1 MRAPLRSSL
10 AFVALMGL
18 LWLVGVCLA
27 AEGDAGGY
35 KTGNAADVMDAAGNK
50 FVVPQPPKGAKPEE
64 VKAYRAFKAQAEK
77 EPLAMKL
84 ADAVGQNRVAIN
96 LMWTLL
102 TGFLV
107 MFMQAGFALVETGF
121 CRAKNAAHTMFM
133 NFFIY
138 PIGIVGFWLVGFA
151 LMFGGAAS
159 VPNFGGLMAQGFG
172 KEFAISLFGKE
183 FGLWGTKGWLLSG
196 IAYDTTVFTL
206 FLFQLVFMDTA
217 ATIPTGAMAERWK
230 LSAFVI
236 YGFFMTMFLYPLFG
250 NWAWGGG
257 WLANL
262 GVNFG
267 LGHGYVDFAGS
278 GVVHAVGGLCGLAG
292 AMVLGPRIGKYNR
305 DGSPNVLPGH
315 NIPMAVLGTFI
326 LAFGWFGFNP
336 GSTLGASGGGNLR
349 IGVIAT
355 VTMLASA
362 SGALAAAFY
371 TWWRTGKPDPTMACN
386 GMLAGL
392 VAITAP
398 SGFVGA
404 NAAILIGAIAGILVC
419 LSVQLLEKWH
429 VDDPVGAISVH
440 GTCGLFGVLSVG
452 IFADGTFGVGWN
464 GVAGAVKGCL
474 YGDWGQ
480 LAAQLIGC
488 ATLIVWAFG
497 VSWVFFKVLDRV
509 MGLRV
514 PPEVELEGLDLAETG
529 VLAYHGFV
537 REPEEPVVVTPPQ
550 WIPSAR
556 IPHLVEIRRP
566 SPVNHEREGTSSII
580 VTEERPAP
588 RLYSVVIEGANT
600 ERVKR
605 RWERLCHEPQQAPP
619 EFHEVYRHLVSFD
632 GREFVFRGGDPERMR
647 RAVERLFEGYL
658 GVGAKVTVEG

>member
-1 MRAPLRSSL
+1 VRAPLRSSL
-10 AFVALMGL
+10 AFAALMGL

-50 FVVPQPPKGAKPEE
+50 FVVPQPPKGAKPED

-133 NFFIY
+133 NFFVY
-138 PIGIVGFWLVGFA
+138 PIGILGFWLVGFA
-151 LMFGGAAS
+151 LMFGGAATVS
-159 VPNFGGLMAQGFG
+159 NFGGLMAQGFG

-419 LSVQLLEKWH
+419 FSVQLLEKWH
-429 VDDPVGAISVH
+429 VDDPVVAISVH

-556 IPHLVEIRRP
+556 IPQLVEIRRP
-566 SPVNHEREGTSSII
+566 SPVNHEQGTSSII

-605 RWERLCHEPQQAPP
+605 RWERLCHEPHQAPP

-647 RAVERLFEGYL
+647 KAVEKLFEG
-658 GVGAKVTVEG
+658 